1 MNYKIKKISEIN
13 QDTLNQFFKMAFP
26 SRYQALSKHWK
37 WYYKFSYSNFEPLFL
52 EYNSSIIGM
61 AGLIPEKLSL
71 NGKFEQAIWFTDFY
85 ILKKYRKKGFGTILT
100 NEWMKICP
108 VQITYCNE
116 NSLKIFIKHGWKHN
130 NKMVR
135 KIDPINIFK
144 FIPILKKIDL
154 ISNSSLL
161 KKILQKDVK
170 NNKSINPKRV
180 EHKNITEYCNLEEKK
195 VNNDNVISIV
205 RDENWFKWRL
215 IDCPYASDIYEFRCN
230 GDIILAHIIKV
241 NNFARL
247 NILYTFINDTEN
259 NDLFSLV
266 FNWCLNNSIDY
277 IWSLCDGQNKLLK
290 ETILNNLLFKK
301 KLNFACWAENVNTLT
316 HLKKGLSNSHG
327 FDSDLESNQYQG
339 E

>member
-1 MNYKIKKISEIN
+1 MNYKIKKISDIN

-26 SRYQALSKHWK
+26 SRYQALSKHWR
-37 WYYKFSYSNFEPLFL
+37 WYYKFNYSNFEPLFL

-71 NGKFEQAIWFTDFY
+71 NGKFEQAIWFTDFF

-116 NSLKIFIKHGWKHN
+116 NSLKIFIKHGWRYN

-180 EHKNITEYCNLEEKK
+180 EHKNISEYCKLDEKQ
-195 VNNDNVISIV
+195 VNNDNVFSIV
-205 RDENWFKWRL
+205 RDENWFKWRI

-230 GDIILAHIIKV
+230 GDIVLAHIIKV
-241 NNFARL
+241 NSFARL
-247 NILYTFINDTEN
+247 NILYTFISDKEN

-266 FNWCLNNSIDY
+266 YNWCLNNSIDY
-277 IWSLCDGQNKLLK
+277 IWTLCDGQNKLLK
-290 ETILNNLLFKK
+290 ETILNNLFKK

-327 FDSDLESNQYQG
+327 FDSDLESNLYQG